1 MSQVAVMGLGEASGY
16 AIYEHH
22 SEAKAWSVT
31 VGEPAKA
38 VFQYFK
44 PCSVDDC
51 KYKPD
56 ENIIV
61 AINCVENDGDFLGT
75 INIKFE
81 ELDSAGNPLTGGV
94 SCSGN
99 VELDVGEYARL
110 RYDEATGECVVE
122 KVGGPGIVGWAT
134 LNPRSVG
141 TYYFGIK
148 TWSDDE
154 TEPPYPSPTAALGGA
169 EVLPVAGEG
178 MGLAI
183 PVTVVSGVALVGL
196 AMLARKKRLF

>member
-31 VGEPAKA
+31 VGEPATA
-38 VFQYFK
+38 VFDDFEA
-44 PCSVDDC
+44 CLNADC
-51 KYKPD
+51 KYPTGELIHIARNRVK
-56 ENIIV
+56 NT
-61 AINCVENDGDFLGT
+61 GDFSGT

-81 ELDSAGNPLTGGV
+81 ELDSAGNPLPSGV
-94 SCSGN
+94 RCSGS
-99 VELDVGEYARL
+99 VELAADETARL
-110 RYDEATGECVVE
+110 GFDEILGMCKVE
-122 KVGGPGIVGWAT
+122 KSTDSGLVRLA
-134 LNPRSVG
+134 PRSVG

-154 TEPPYPSPTAALGGA
+154 TEPPYPSPTAALSGA
-169 EVLPVAGEG
+169 EVLPVAGGE
-178 MGLAI
+178 GLAI

-196 AMLARKKRLF
+196 AMLARKRKLF